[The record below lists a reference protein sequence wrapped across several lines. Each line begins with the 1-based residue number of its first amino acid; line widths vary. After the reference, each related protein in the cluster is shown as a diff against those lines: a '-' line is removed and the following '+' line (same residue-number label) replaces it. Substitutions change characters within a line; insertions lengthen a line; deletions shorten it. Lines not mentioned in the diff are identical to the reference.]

1 MWQTSYMLLG
11 PECRYVIMCNDTKE
25 MLNFMPG
32 KWMREMFI
40 QSMTKMH
47 MYQTFSCI
55 SSPSSVEVWQK
66 MLGYN
71 DKMFFLEDVNTQW
84 RIALGLKTRVQSQII
99 QQINFRIFDPNLL
112 FKMGLNSGDQNIWK
126 NQNCFN
132 NVIFSRLA
140 WHNDLLTL
148 FIFVLAPTLALWTI
162 NFFSP
167 SCMPFS
173 PVIAWKRNNQL
184 EKWMKWIN
192 NWANRVTVTGKQQKS
207 H

>member
-1 MWQTSYMLLG
+1 MLLG
-11 PECRYVIMCNDTKE
+11 PESPYVIMCNETKE

-47 MYQTFSCI
+47 MYQTFCCI

-66 MLGYN
+66 MFGCN
-71 DKMFFLEDVNTQW
+71 DKMFFLKGVNTQW
-84 RIALGLKTRVQSQII
+84 QICLGLKTWGTV
-99 QQINFRIFDPNLL
+99 PN
-112 FKMGLNSGDQNIWK
+112 NSTNQLQNIWPKFPYLRWVWILVIKIIIWK
-126 NQNCFN
+126 NPNCFN
-132 NVIFSRLA
+132 KVIFSRPA

-184 EKWMKWIN
+184 KKWMKWIN
-192 NWANRVTVTGKQQKS
+192 NWANRVPVTGKQQK
-207 H
+207 

>member
-1 MWQTSYMLLG
+1 
-11 PECRYVIMCNDTKE
+11 
-25 MLNFMPG
+25 
-32 KWMREMFI
+32 MREMLI

-47 MYQTFSCI
+47 MYQTFCCI

-66 MLGYN
+66 CPDAMTKL
-71 DKMFFLEDVNTQW
+71 MFFWEGVNTQW
-84 RIALGLKTRVQSQII
+84 WISLGLKTRVQSQII
-99 QQINFRIFDPNLL
+99 QQINFRVFDPNLP

-126 NQNCFN
+126 NVNCFN
-132 NVIFSRLA
+132 NVIFSRQD
-140 WHNDLLTL
+140 WHDDLLTL

-173 PVIAWKRNNQL
+173 PVIAWKWNNQL
-184 EKWMKWIN
+184 KRWTKWIN
-192 NWANRVTVTGKQQKS
+192 TCANQLPVTGKQQKS